1 MSASVA
7 AEWIRR
13 TWGTLEEVFRA
24 RRRPVASGDQPPAG
38 PGGPAVDSERPE
50 AGEHT
55 VEAGLRDRGYVT
67 VDLLDEAE
75 LHEVRAVRDR
85 LGAAPGDP
93 RTGLFNDTWSTDTD
107 YKRAVS
113 EAMDRLFAPAVQ
125 RVVPDHRSLGFVHV
139 VKWPGD
145 AGDVVAH
152 RDPTFVDE
160 DHFRSMMVWCALDDV
175 TVETGALWVVPG
187 SHRAATGVRG
197 HQCEENLYPEV
208 SADRPRY
215 AVPLEL
221 RAGSAV
227 LYDHALVHT
236 SGPNRSSDERVAIAG
251 VLVPDS
257 AAPRYAVPNGPAE
270 LSTVAIDEQFF
281 IDHRLSHLD
290 LDAVAASCAP
300 LGTAA
305 RRERP
310 PIEELGS
317 SSTPV
322 ARRG

>member
-1 MSASVA
+1 MRTTAA
-7 AEWIRR
+7 AEWIRG

-24 RRRPVASGDQPPAG
+24 RRRPVASGDQPSAG
-38 PGGPAVDSERPE
+38 SGGPVGGERPG

-55 VEAGLRDRGYVT
+55 MYAGLRDRGYVT
-67 VDLLDEAE
+67 VDLLDEVE
-75 LHEVRAVRDR
+75 LQEVRAVRNR
-85 LGAAPGDP
+85 LGVAPGDP
-93 RTGLFNDTWSTDTD
+93 RTGLFNDTWSTDTG

-113 EAMDRLFAPAVQ
+113 EAMDRVFAPAVQ
-125 RVVPDHRSLGFVHV
+125 RVLPDHRSLGFVHI
-139 VKWPGD
+139 VKWPGE

-160 DHFRSMMVWCALDDV
+160 DRFRSMMVWCALDDV

-290 LDAVAASCAP
+290 PDAVAASCAP
-300 LGTAA
+300 LGTAV
-305 RRERP
+305 RRARP
-310 PIEELGS
+310 PVEPLA
-317 SSTPV
+317 PPPP